1 MDSAKELFEHEL
13 RDIYDAE
20 HKLVNA
26 LETMAKKTTNDQLSK
41 SFQDHRTVTQGQ
53 IERLDK
59 VFGLIDRAPRREPC
73 DGINGLISEFSGFVK
88 DESPSEKVL
97 DVFATAAAQKV
108 EHYEICSY
116 KSLIK
121 LADALGL
128 SEAAE
133 LLEQSLKEE
142 QETAMELETMS
153 EKLGQELPVS

>member
-1 MDSAKELFEHEL
+1 MDSGKELFEHEL

-26 LETMAKKTTNDQLSK
+26 LETMAKKVENPELSK
-41 SFQDHRTVTQGQ
+41 SFSEHRTVTQGQ

-59 VFGLIDRAPRREPC
+59 VFGLIDRAPRREAC

-88 DESPSEKVL
+88 DESPSAPVL
-97 DVFATAAAQKV
+97 NVFATAAAQKV
-108 EHYEICSY
+108 EHYEICAY

-121 LADALGL
+121 LADTLGL

-133 LLEQSLKEE
+133 LFEQSLKEE
-142 QETAMELETMS
+142 QETATELETMG
-153 EKLGQELPVS
+153 EKLGQELPTS